1 MEFLIFPKID
11 KPLEVFFSTLLL
23 KKNKD
28 RIYIARNKFL
38 SSLVMVAISRT
49 LLFWYKSL
57 YTIAAANTWLVSWI
71 PTPKKIPLA
80 RSDIKYHSIKNG

>member
-11 KPLEVFFSTLLL
+11 KLFEVFFSALFL

-28 RIYIARNKFL
+28 GTNKARNKFL

-49 LLFWYKSL
+49 LLF
-57 YTIAAANTWLVSWI
+57 
-71 PTPKKIPLA
+71 
-80 RSDIKYHSIKNG
+80 

>member
-11 KPLEVFFSTLLL
+11 KLFEVFFSALFL

-28 RIYIARNKFL
+28 GTNKARNKFL

-57 YTIAAANTWLVSWI
+57 YTIAAANT
-71 PTPKKIPLA
+71 
-80 RSDIKYHSIKNG
+80 